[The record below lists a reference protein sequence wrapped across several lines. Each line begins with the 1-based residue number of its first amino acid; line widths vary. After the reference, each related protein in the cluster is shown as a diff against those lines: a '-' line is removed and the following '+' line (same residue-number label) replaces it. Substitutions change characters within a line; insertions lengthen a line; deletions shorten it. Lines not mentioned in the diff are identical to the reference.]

1 MMADPSSSPQT
12 KERKRLSGA
21 RRALLL
27 FSRAAVTTLALC
39 SAGLGFMTGV
49 RIGSKDYDPAAYAIG
64 AAALCCAA
72 FTVIAFMLYRRRVAI
87 ARLGRLQAK
96 VEELS
101 DTNWELHDA
110 EMRALG
116 QARDQAEA
124 ANHAKS

>member
-1 MMADPSSSPQT
+1 MAVDQAP
-12 KERKRLSGA
+12 RKHGKSLAPA

-27 FSRAAVTTLALC
+27 FSRAAVTTLAVC

-49 RIGSKDYDPAAYAIG
+49 RLGSKDYDPTAYAIG

-72 FTVIAFMLYRRRVAI
+72 FTVVAFMLYRRRIAI

-96 VEELS
+96 IEELA

-110 EMRALG
+110 EVRALG

-124 ANHAKS
+124 ANRAKSRF